1 MLICEETCG
10 GRGRERVRCESSIIV
25 CDRCEWVVLFVD
37 KRLTSSDRQF
47 TDSVIACMG
56 DEFLLVCTCG
66 SGRWVCLGRHRR
78 SSPVNRRRQT
88 NPNLPQSFG
97 APHLDDDAVVGRVG
111 DLVARED
118 DVGISVEL
126 PGSVFERDGARSAP
140 GFTRDAGVSRGAQSA
155 GSVRTFARC
164 SPGCGPPSARRRCP
178 RWPPWYR
185 G

>member
-1 MLICEETCG
+1 MSTSRQINRLQHAGVI
-10 GRGRERVRCESSIIV
+10 
-25 CDRCEWVVLFVD
+25 FVHAW
-37 KRLTSSDRQF
+37 LTSSDRQL

-66 SGRWVCLGRHRR
+66 SGRWVGLGRHHAPVR
-78 SSPVNRRRQT
+78 SSAETNQT
-88 NPNLPQSFG
+88 LVSLSFG

-178 RWPPWYR
+178 RWPPWCR

>member
-1 MLICEETCG
+1 MSTSRRINRLQHAGVI
-10 GRGRERVRCESSIIV
+10 
-25 CDRCEWVVLFVD
+25 FVHAW
-37 KRLTSSDRQF
+37 LTSSDRQF

-118 DVGISVEL
+118 DVGISMEL

-140 GFTRDAGVSRGAQSA
+140 RFTRDAGVSRGAQSA

-178 RWPPWYR
+178 RWPPWCR